1 MAVQWNLSPLFC
13 EGAVVK
19 KTINASI
26 ELWESI
32 IYGRNT
38 RKEQQR

>member
-1 MAVQWNLSPLFC
+1 MEVQWNLSPLFC
-13 EGAVVK
+13 EGAVGK

-32 IYGRNT
+32 TYGRNK
-38 RKEQQR
+38 RKEQRR